1 MITLIALLVI
11 NLIIF
16 FTMKEDPVL
25 TEVREKYR
33 IFREHLI
40 SSDDVEFEMLHKE
53 IPIVAHRKV
62 LTTAIGYNSNKGAE
76 IGICI
81 DGTANEVFHV
91 LLHELAHCTVEEYSH
106 STKFWENY
114 EKIKQKSIELKIYE
128 NIPEATPFCGRKIK
142 DK

>member
-40 SSDDVEFEMLHKE
+40 SSGDIEFEMLHKE

-91 LLHELAHCTVEEYSH
+91 LLHELAHCTVDEYSH
-106 STKFWENY
+106 SKEFWKNF
-114 EKIKQKSIELKIYE
+114 SELKTICVSLGIYQE
-128 NIPEATPFCGRKIK
+128 IPQKTEFCGKHIQ

>member
-40 SSDDVEFEMLHKE
+40 SNGDVEFEMLHKE

-76 IGICI
+76 IGNCI
-81 DGTANEVFHV
+81 DGTVNEVLHQ
-91 LLHELAHCTVEEYSH
+91 LLNELKLCTVEEYSQN
-106 STKFWENY
+106 TK
-114 EKIKQKSIELKIYE
+114 
-128 NIPEATPFCGRKIK
+128 
-142 DK
+142 